1 MISDNTDNISHDN
14 IVHNIDHND
23 DSTINNDYNYDSD
36 FVVSGIPRELTINIS
51 QTSLNKDPY
60 AKFKFPKSDP
70 ELNEAGKLEVST
82 LSSLEYLINL
92 FCHRLDP
99 GLKKIWDEMAGRD
112 VTTSEISK
120 AGMLMTVYDIRK
132 QCSDFKKSQEKEN
145 YVKDL
150 NAKLSHENLDVFT
163 TELLKNVPKFQT
175 PLKGLLFDFLSE
187 HNTSQ
192 KILQTLEFLISEKQ
206 FEFLWDLFD
215 QIQTHM
221 IFKRYKKRVQ
231 KFVQLLKKGII
242 HKYKLNYYL
251 RFISRAIMQSEKL
264 GNIRIESLHSTAE
277 DEFSQIR
284 KE

>member
-23 DSTINNDYNYDSD
+23 DSIINNDYNYDSN

-175 PLKGLLFDFLSE
+175 PSKGLLFDFLSE

-192 KILQTLEFLISEKQ
+192 KILQ
-206 FEFLWDLFD
+206 
-215 QIQTHM
+215 
-221 IFKRYKKRVQ
+221 
-231 KFVQLLKKGII
+231 
-242 HKYKLNYYL
+242 KLVV
-251 RFISRAIMQSEKL
+251 RANQ
-264 GNIRIESLHSTAE
+264 R
-277 DEFSQIR
+277 
-284 KE
+284 